1 MPKIPEYSILSS
13 IISFLHVL
21 LQSDSLTTGRMGK
34 RISSRESILRNEKL
48 SIEADCNC
56 GTSNMLKV
64 LDVLVIIKEVT
75 CNKVLYSV
83 VILLN

>member
-34 RISSRESILRNEKL
+34 RISSRESILQNE
-48 SIEADCNC
+48 
-56 GTSNMLKV
+56 
-64 LDVLVIIKEVT
+64 
-75 CNKVLYSV
+75 
-83 VILLN
+83 